1 MMLIRRTGPV
11 WEAEMTTAESPTGKL
26 DTIAKL
32 SLIIGSILVVVFNFL
47 LPTNGIEPIDPENSD
62 KFIAALG
69 KDAGIAQLYQIIV
82 LVGLILYTRGIIGL
96 WQIAP
101 KGVARYRLGIGQMG
115 SVAALGIWSVVI
127 GLGLAE
133 ASVADK
139 LATAT
144 LGAQCGRC
152 C

>member
-1 MMLIRRTGPV
+1 
-11 WEAEMTTAESPTGKL
+11 MTTAESPTGKL

-69 KDAGIAQLYQIIV
+69 NNAGIAQLYQIIV